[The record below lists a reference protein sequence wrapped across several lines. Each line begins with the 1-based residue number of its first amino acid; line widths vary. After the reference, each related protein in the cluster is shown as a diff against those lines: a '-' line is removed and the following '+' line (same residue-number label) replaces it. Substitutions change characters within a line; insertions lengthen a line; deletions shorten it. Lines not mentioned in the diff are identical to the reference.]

1 MIAGDIFDIK
11 KYAIHDGPGI
21 RTTIFLKGCPLS
33 CRWCHNPEGIETIH
47 QRYFRAKRCIGCLE
61 CESNC
66 PENALFA
73 APNGLIWDASRCR
86 ICRTCERA
94 CPSEAVTFVGK
105 TVSAEN
111 IMTEI
116 VKDTLFYD
124 ESGGG
129 VTFSGGEPLMQPA
142 FLEVLLKETGKL
154 GLHRTVDTSGHT
166 EFKTLCRVAAHT
178 DLFLYDLKHM
188 DEEKHRDLT
197 GVSNEKILNNLRQL
211 DRLGND
217 IIVRIPVIPG
227 VNCDDKNISETGAF
241 AASLS
246 HIKGITLLP
255 YHRAG
260 ANKYH
265 YLGQPDRFQ
274 QPKPISGKAL
284 DAIFRKLKTHVR
296 QVQIGG

>member
-33 CRWCHNPEGIETIH
+33 CRWCHNPEGIETHH
-47 QRYFRAKRCIGCLE
+47 QRFFRATRCIGCGE
-61 CESNC
+61 CESVC
-66 PENALFA
+66 PENAVTVT
-73 APNGLIWDASRCR
+73 PDGLIWDASRCR
-86 ICRTCERA
+86 CCEACARV

-105 TVSAEN
+105 TVSAESV
-111 IMTEI
+111 IGEVM
-116 VKDTLFYD
+116 KDNLFYD

-129 VTFSGGEPLMQPA
+129 VTFSGGEPLMQPE
-142 FLEVLLKETGKL
+142 FLEVLLKETGKC

-166 EFKTLCRVAAHT
+166 DLKTLSRVAAHT

-188 DEEKHRDLT
+188 DPEKHRALT
-197 GVSNEKILNNLRQL
+197 GVSNEKILHNLRQL

-241 AASLS
+241 VASLS
-246 HIKGITLLP
+246 HVKGVTLLP
-255 YHRAG
+255 YHTAG
-260 ANKYH
+260 TNKCR
-265 YLGQPDRFQ
+265 YLGQRDTFQ
-274 QPKPISGKAL
+274 HQKPVSEKKL
-284 DAIFRKLKTHVR
+284 DAIFRKLETHSLHVK
-296 QVQIGG
+296 IGG